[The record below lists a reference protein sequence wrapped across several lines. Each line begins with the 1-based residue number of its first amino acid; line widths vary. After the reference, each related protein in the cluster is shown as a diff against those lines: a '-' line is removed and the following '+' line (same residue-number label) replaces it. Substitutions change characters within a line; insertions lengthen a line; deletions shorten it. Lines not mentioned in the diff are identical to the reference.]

1 MDSVADFLGLT
12 TNLVNAEHEYGERAD
27 PPTITPTICMM
38 TQAIDVSYFVC
49 FKPEAEIL
57 GFL

>member
-12 TNLVNAEHEYGERAD
+12 TNLVVAELAYGERAD
-27 PPTITPTICMM
+27 PSIITLTICMM

-49 FKPEAEIL
+49 FKPEAEIF

>member
-12 TNLVNAEHEYGERAD
+12 TNLVVAELEYGERAD
-27 PPTITPTICMM
+27 PSIITLTISMM